1 MWQVPGVAFISLQKG
16 QAEDEAI
23 TPPEGQPILDLGT
36 DINDFGDSAAIVDQ
50 LDLVI
55 AVDTAIV
62 HVAGALNKP
71 CWVLLPHFATDW
83 RWLLEREDSP
93 WYPSIRLFRQEKTG
107 NWTPT
112 IERIAAALDTLVAQA
127 G

>member
-1 MWQVPGVAFISLQKG
+1 MA
-16 QAEDEAI
+16 
-23 TPPEGQPILDLGT
+23 PPEGQSLLNLGT
-36 DINDFGDSAAIVDQ
+36 DIKDFGDSAAIVDQ

-62 HVAGALNKP
+62 HVAGKLNKP

-83 RWLLEREDSP
+83 RWLLEREDSL
-93 WYPSIRLFRQEKTG
+93 WYPSIKLFRQESTG

-112 IERIAAALDTLVAQA
+112 IERIAAALAVLVAKT
-127 G
+127 